1 MCILWFAAG
10 FLVASVVFIVWGV
23 KNQKKIAQAREAIL
37 KAYDEVSDKV
47 GDFVEG
53 IDSKLDKEIANRK
66 K

>member
-23 KNQKKIAQAREAIL
+23 KNQRKIAQARAAIL

-47 GDFVEG
+47 GDVVGGF
-53 IDSKLDKEIANRK
+53 DKKLDKEIENRK